1 MTFTETI
8 TWPFSQLLMA
18 FYNFTLNYGIAII
31 LFAVVLKLILLY
43 PMMKSKQSMMRSRLK
58 VSRRA

>member
-1 MTFTETI
+1 
-8 TWPFSQLLMA
+8 MA

-43 PMMKSKQSMMRSRLK
+43 PMMKSKQSMMRSARLQPYMK
-58 VSRRA
+58 ELEKKH